1 MSTSRSCCGPS
12 RRTSSAESQGFTL
25 IELLVVIIILGIL
38 IGVAIP
44 IFLRQTNLAKET
56 SAQALL
62 SGMGQT
68 AYGGIN
74 QDLDAAGLVAEVAA
88 GTRTGIT
95 TTYAVGAASTGP
107 TQVVALIAAG
117 ARPGEWLAAVQP
129 RPGRCTIVNVTDANG
144 IVPARTLDTINGSCR
159 ADLGST
165 IPLTQADFQTRVGSV
180 YNSSLAGTAQWNAEG
195 TVLTLPT
202 GIVLNTASSAQLRNG
217 SFAATVQLGPVAN
230 GAALAFRGSQ
240 GPNGYSGFT
249 YQIDPGAGNR
259 LLIRQWNNGS
269 ESILRSIPLPA
280 GVDIRGANTMQIDLS
295 GDTYTAKLNGQTVG
309 TGTLPPGYDGTGYG
323 FRTWNPVDN
332 NNTFRDIKITP
343 TN

>member
-1 MSTSRSCCGPS
+1 M
-12 RRTSSAESQGFTL
+12 
-25 IELLVVIIILGIL
+25 
-38 IGVAIP
+38 
-44 IFLRQTNLAKET
+44 
-56 SAQALL
+56 
-62 SGMGQT
+62 
-68 AYGGIN
+68 
-74 QDLDAAGLVAEVAA
+74 
-88 GTRTGIT
+88 
-95 TTYAVGAASTGP
+95 
-107 TQVVALIAAG
+107 
-117 ARPGEWLAAVQP
+117 
-129 RPGRCTIVNVTDANG
+129 NVTDANG